1 MISVIPRWSLAFFA
15 ARESLDTLTRSL
27 QAGVNACAGVPACID
42 VLVNGNLALAKAAV
56 ALIAGLDL
64 PSSVTVRLWHI
75 KLGDKAH
82 AWNQFLHQIADD
94 GALAF
99 FVDGYVQVRSDA
111 FRLIDAGLAENSQAL
126 AATGVPTVGKS
137 AGALRQQML
146 ASGGLHGNLYA
157 IRPEVI
163 ALLKA
168 RDFRLPV
175 GLYRNDSLLGAV
187 LNYNLDPVRCTWEPA
202 RVLVHPRATWGLHA
216 DPMSLQQRIR
226 MHVKRLI
233 RQSQGALEN
242 RAVRDHLSLQRRA
255 PEALPAMVSTLVGG
269 WVANHRRDAFRMFL
283 RNPLTRFAYNKLRR
297 PPNLIGIDVP
307 PELLASRNAF

>member
-1 MISVIPRWSLAFFA
+1 M
-15 ARESLDTLTRSL
+15 
-27 QAGVNACAGVPACID
+27 
-42 VLVNGNLALAKAAV
+42 
-56 ALIAGLDL
+56 
-64 PSSVTVRLWHI
+64 
-75 KLGDKAH
+75 
-82 AWNQFLHQIADD
+82 
-94 GALAF
+94 
-99 FVDGYVQVRSDA
+99 
-111 FRLIDAGLAENSQAL
+111 
-126 AATGVPTVGKS
+126 
-137 AGALRQQML
+137 
-146 ASGGLHGNLYA
+146 
-157 IRPEVI
+157 
-163 ALLKA
+163 LKA